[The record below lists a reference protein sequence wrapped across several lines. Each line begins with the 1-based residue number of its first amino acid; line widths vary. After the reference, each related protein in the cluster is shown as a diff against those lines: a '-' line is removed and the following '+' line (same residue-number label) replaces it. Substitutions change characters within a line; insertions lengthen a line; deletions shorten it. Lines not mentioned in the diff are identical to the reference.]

1 MSIHLNVTG
10 DTADEFLAQFTAL
23 AHALGGVSTSAVA
36 AKLVDAGQPVEAPQA
51 AAEGE
56 PAKPVRSRTVKPK
69 EASSA
74 PSSTDASSPPPE
86 DGTAPATDPSSS
98 SGSGTSNVDDT
109 KSSDA
114 SSTTPS
120 PETKPL
126 VFDTDVAPK
135 VVEYVQLLGRDAVA
149 GVLSQFGVQ
158 KASQLSDPAQW
169 QELLD
174 ALADA
179 KA

>member
-23 AHALGGVSTSAVA
+23 AHALGGVSTGAVA
-36 AKLVDAGQPVEAPQA
+36 ATLVDAGQPVEAPQA

-69 EASSA
+69 EASS
-74 PSSTDASSPPPE
+74 
-86 DGTAPATDPSSS
+86 TDPSSS
-98 SGSGTSNVDDT
+98 SGSATNSADET
-109 KSSDA
+109 KVSEEP
-114 SSTTPS
+114 STTQSEKEPEPS
-120 PETKPL
+120 TVSSEGSKPL

>member
-10 DTADEFLAQFTAL
+10 DNADEFLAQFTAL

-36 AKLVDAGQPVEAPQA
+36 ATLVDAGQPVEAPQA

-56 PAKPVRSRTVKPK
+56 PAKPVRSRTVKLK
-69 EASSA
+69 
-74 PSSTDASSPPPE
+74 D
-86 DGTAPATDPSSS
+86 TAPAATDPSST
-98 SGSGTSNVDDT
+98 SGSATNSADET
-109 KSSDA
+109 KVSEEP
-114 SSTTPS
+114 STTQSEKEPEPS
-120 PETKPL
+120 TVSSEGSKPL

>member
-10 DTADEFLAQFTAL
+10 DNADEFLAQFTAL
-23 AHALGGVSTSAVA
+23 AHALGGVSAGAVA

-56 PAKPVRSRTVKPK
+56 PAKPARTRTTKK
-69 EASSA
+69 ET
-74 PSSTDASSPPPE
+74 PSM
-86 DGTAPATDPSSS
+86 DPSSS
-98 SGSGTSNVDDT
+98 SGSATNSADET
-109 KSSDA
+109 KVSEA
-114 SSTTPS
+114 PSTTQSEKEPEPS
-120 PETKPL
+120 TVSSEGSKPL

>member
-56 PAKPVRSRTVKPK
+56 PAKPVRSRTVKLK
-69 EASSA
+69 EASSM
-74 PSSTDASSPPPE
+74 
-86 DGTAPATDPSSS
+86 DPSSS
-98 SGSGTSNVDDT
+98 SGSATNSADET
-109 KSSDA
+109 KVSEA
-114 SSTTPS
+114 PSTTQSEKEPEPS
-120 PETKPL
+120 TVSSEGSKPL

-135 VVEYVQLLGRDAVA
+135 VVEYVQLLGRDTVA

>member
-23 AHALGGVSTSAVA
+23 AHALGGVSTGAVA
-36 AKLVDAGQPVEAPQA
+36 AKLVEAPQA

-56 PAKPVRSRTVKPK
+56 PTKPVRSRTVKPK
-69 EASSA
+69 DAPVVTETAGGEPSPTEETTSA
-74 PSSTDASSPPPE
+74 TVKPEPENTPPSTGA
-86 DGTAPATDPSSS
+86 
-98 SGSGTSNVDDT
+98 
-109 KSSDA
+109 SDA
-114 SSTTPS
+114 
-120 PETKPL
+120 KPL

-169 QELLD
+169 RELLD